1 MADLRRR
8 TVIIETKLGRLR
20 LMFSSRGATSVE
32 FYRPRSARFSARLG
46 RSRSEGRSDEPV
58 FMLRATK
65 QLQAYADGQ
74 PVRFTIPLDLR
85 AGTAFQQT
93 VWRALRMIPH
103 GETRSYAWVARKIG
117 KPTAARAVGAA
128 CGANPVPIFAP
139 CHRVVASDGSLGGF
153 SGGLPLKRR
162 LLKLE
167 AQ

>member
-8 TVIIETKLGRLR
+8 AVIIETKLGRLR
-20 LMFSSRGATSVE
+20 LLVTHRGLANLQLSPAPADSTPSHPAGGTTDLPTNLV
-32 FYRPRSARFSARLG
+32 
-46 RSRSEGRSDEPV
+46 
-58 FMLRATK
+58 K
-65 QLQAYADGQ
+65 QLRTYAAGQ

-85 AGTAFQQT
+85 AGTAFQQA
-93 VWRALRMIPH
+93 VWRALRMIPY

-128 CGANPVPIFAP
+128 CGANPVPIFVP